1 MASSREAA
9 IRSVQKAAKSREAAS
24 IAGRKPSEE
33 LRKCCLD
40 ADRAGVPVTQI
51 AEEAGL
57 PRRDVEDLL
66 AEPDR

>member
-1 MASSREAA
+1 MDDREAA
-9 IRSVQKAAKSREAAS
+9 IRSVRKAAASREAAS
-24 IAGRKPSEE
+24 VAGRKPSEE

-57 PRRDVEDLL
+57 L
-66 AEPDR
+66 ASRSRA

>member
-1 MASSREAA
+1 MTDREAA
-9 IRSVQKAAKSREAAS
+9 ISSVRKAAKSREAAS
-24 IAGRKPSEE
+24 VAGRKPSEE

-57 PRRDVEDLL
+57 PRQDVDDLL
-66 AEPDR
+66 SAQDR

>member
-1 MASSREAA
+1 MAVEREAA
-9 IRSVQKAAKSREAAS
+9 IRSIRKAKEARGAAG

-57 PRRDVEDLL
+57 PRQDVDDLIAERD
-66 AEPDR
+66 R